1 MPDRKQDL
9 VPDRKQE
16 LEPDRKQELEPDH
29 KLVLVHN
36 LVGPIHKEQAIRKL
50 VVDRSPVA
58 GHKMVSEE
66 LADLELVLELAS
78 IQLAEI
84 AAEL

>member
-16 LEPDRKQELEPDH
+16 LEPDRKLA
-29 KLVLVHN
+29 LVHN
-36 LVGPIHKEQAIRKL
+36 LVVPIHKELAIRKL
-50 VVDRSPVA
+50 VVDRSLVA
-58 GHKMVSEE
+58 DHKMVSEE
-66 LADLELVLELAS
+66 LADLELVLELAG